1 LNADLLQGFYLGDLV
16 VEPLKGQVIGRAGP
30 RHLPPK
36 AVEVLL
42 CLART
47 PGELVTRQT
56 LIEDAWGA
64 DSGSHEALSHAVGEI
79 RHALDDQV
87 DDPVFIQTLP
97 RRGYRLVVEPTPA
110 ILDESSIIIGAKGG
124 VSVNDIGLFE
134 NLKRR
139 GVFETAL
146 AYLIVGW
153 LLIQI
158 GDIVFAQ
165 LHFPQWA
172 GTFVTVLVIAGFPI
186 AITLSWFLEFHHGH
200 AVVDHL
206 SASDLRRRRFSRTY
220 LSVVSS
226 LAIAAFMVY
235 VYDRIIGL
243 PAPETP
249 VTAIADHQLTLPT
262 VVENSLAVLPFVNL
276 DGSNETQLFADALV
290 EDVITYLSRVP
301 GLRVASRGDSYT
313 LAPNTP
319 SQEVRDRLRVELYL
333 EGSVEM
339 SANRMRATVQLI
351 NSEDGFHILSRR
363 FDRTRDDFFD
373 LRDEIT
379 SLTVANVRV
388 SLPPDLQPSSLKVVE
403 APSLNAYVLYR
414 HGIES
419 SRQPTTIDSIA
430 SALSWFDAALNVD
443 PEYAAA
449 HAGKCALYVEGYDEM
464 DDPSYIERAESCC
477 ATALALNPNLD
488 IVHTSLGD
496 LYMSTGRHNDA
507 EAAYLTALANDSA
520 NIDALQGL
528 GFAYQH
534 LKQPLEAENILRRA
548 TDVYPGNA
556 SSFNSL
562 GVFHFQKG
570 RFEEAVAQFEYAFA
584 LRPNDAKYVTNLAST
599 YMMQGNFA
607 SAARYFQ
614 RAIDIK
620 PTRSAYSNLGLMQLY
635 SGDYDAAVESQRSA
649 VELQPNDLL
658 TRANLGD
665 TLWAAGRLPEAR
677 QALQEAEK
685 MAARALEVNPNDPLT
700 IMDMAWIKAGLREH
714 DEARRFIDRA
724 TELMPDD
731 PYAHYYDGIIHNRA
745 GNTTQAFVSLQTAV
759 QLGFPKALLAGD
771 PNLANLRGDS
781 RFSDIANGSE

>member
-1 LNADLLQGFYLGDLV
+1 
-16 VEPLKGQVIGRAGP
+16 
-30 RHLPPK
+30 
-36 AVEVLL
+36 
-42 CLART
+42 
-47 PGELVTRQT
+47 
-56 LIEDAWGA
+56 
-64 DSGSHEALSHAVGEI
+64 
-79 RHALDDQV
+79 
-87 DDPVFIQTLP
+87 
-97 RRGYRLVVEPTPA
+97 
-110 ILDESSIIIGAKGG
+110 
-124 VSVNDIGLFE
+124 
-134 NLKRR
+134 
-139 GVFETAL
+139 
-146 AYLIVGW
+146 
-153 LLIQI
+153 
-158 GDIVFAQ
+158 
-165 LHFPQWA
+165 
-172 GTFVTVLVIAGFPI
+172 
-186 AITLSWFLEFHHGH
+186 
-200 AVVDHL
+200 
-206 SASDLRRRRFSRTY
+206 
-220 LSVVSS
+220 
-226 LAIAAFMVY
+226 
-235 VYDRIIGL
+235 
-243 PAPETP
+243 
-249 VTAIADHQLTLPT
+249 
-262 VVENSLAVLPFVNL
+262 
-276 DGSNETQLFADALV
+276 
-290 EDVITYLSRVP
+290 
-301 GLRVASRGDSYT
+301 
-313 LAPNTP
+313 
-319 SQEVRDRLRVELYL
+319 
-333 EGSVEM
+333 
-339 SANRMRATVQLI
+339 MRATVQLI

-507 EAAYLTALANDSA
+507 EAAYLTALANNPV

>member
-1 LNADLLQGFYLGDLV
+1 
-16 VEPLKGQVIGRAGP
+16 
-30 RHLPPK
+30 
-36 AVEVLL
+36 
-42 CLART
+42 
-47 PGELVTRQT
+47 
-56 LIEDAWGA
+56 
-64 DSGSHEALSHAVGEI
+64 
-79 RHALDDQV
+79 
-87 DDPVFIQTLP
+87 
-97 RRGYRLVVEPTPA
+97 
-110 ILDESSIIIGAKGG
+110 
-124 VSVNDIGLFE
+124 
-134 NLKRR
+134 
-139 GVFETAL
+139 
-146 AYLIVGW
+146 
-153 LLIQI
+153 
-158 GDIVFAQ
+158 
-165 LHFPQWA
+165 
-172 GTFVTVLVIAGFPI
+172 
-186 AITLSWFLEFHHGH
+186 
-200 AVVDHL
+200 
-206 SASDLRRRRFSRTY
+206 
-220 LSVVSS
+220 
-226 LAIAAFMVY
+226 
-235 VYDRIIGL
+235 
-243 PAPETP
+243 
-249 VTAIADHQLTLPT
+249 
-262 VVENSLAVLPFVNL
+262 
-276 DGSNETQLFADALV
+276 
-290 EDVITYLSRVP
+290 
-301 GLRVASRGDSYT
+301 
-313 LAPNTP
+313 
-319 SQEVRDRLRVELYL
+319 
-333 EGSVEM
+333 
-339 SANRMRATVQLI
+339 
-351 NSEDGFHILSRR
+351 
-363 FDRTRDDFFD
+363 
-373 LRDEIT
+373 
-379 SLTVANVRV
+379 
-388 SLPPDLQPSSLKVVE
+388 LPPDLQPSSLKVVE

-507 EAAYLTALANDSA
+507 EAAYLTALANNPV